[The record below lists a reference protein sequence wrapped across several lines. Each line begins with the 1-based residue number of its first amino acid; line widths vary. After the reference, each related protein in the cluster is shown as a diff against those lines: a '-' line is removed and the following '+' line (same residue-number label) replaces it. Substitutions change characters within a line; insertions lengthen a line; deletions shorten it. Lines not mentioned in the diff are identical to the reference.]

1 MNNVIGYTQREL
13 IEVMLSAGIHC
24 SMSKFEEVAAAI
36 QQKLIDATGVSVK
49 IEVITE
55 PS

>member
-24 SMSKFEEVAAAI
+24 SVSKFEEVAAAI
-36 QQKLIDATGVSVK
+36 QQKVIDAAGAAVEIK
-49 IEVITE
+49 EIGE